1 MKRTFFLLIFAFS
14 IAIIFSNCNCEN
26 TQNKVIDFNPKQK
39 AFFVEFPNGYS
50 TLNFKSN
57 FGQTASYGVNN
68 YFYEQQGPNLKDG
81 PCPVY
86 RMYETKE
93 VNYSTYGSSF
103 YESIYFRVSAENQPG
118 SLEIRVNQYEPN
130 YSNGYIKVDLH
141 NPNLFI
147 EGGFDNAEPFKNGF
161 IEIGDTT
168 INGRN
173 YNDIYA
179 LKINKRSTALSG
191 ELKEMYLSFSKGIVA
206 LKRVNNVIW
215 MAE

>member
-1 MKRTFFLLIFAFS
+1 MKTKIIICIVLIATSS
-14 IAIIFSNCNCEN
+14 IWSACNCDN
-26 TQNKVIDFNPKQK
+26 VQNKLMKLNPRQV
-39 AFFVEFPNGYS
+39 AFFAEFPNGYS
-50 TLNFKSN
+50 TLSLKSN
-57 FGQTASYGVNN
+57 FGQTASYSVKN
-68 YFYEQQGPNLKDG
+68 YFYEQQGPNLKNG
-81 PCPVY
+81 VCPVY
-86 RMYETKE
+86 RMYETRE
-93 VNYSTYGSSF
+93 VNYSTYASSLS
-103 YESIYFRVSAENQPG
+103 ESINFRMSAENQPG
-118 SLEIRVNQYEPN
+118 TFEIRLNQYEPL
-130 YSNGYIKVDLH
+130 YSYGYIKVDLH

-179 LKINKRSTALSG
+179 LKIKKRPTALSV